1 MERELAR
8 RVPRPLVRRR
18 FTPLLVLLAC
28 CAACAIPAAS
38 ARAEAPA
45 ETYSQ
50 LGDEVLATMR
60 DRWYLAGTGW
70 RGCAVDCG
78 ANDQDWG
85 ADSLT
90 SVLYER
96 WLLTR
101 DPALAGWLREL
112 IAPAPDHGGDAAM
125 WSDVPLWDAVAA
137 VRMYDVTHDPLALH
151 HAIDDYAYVAD
162 GTRFAGGACAGIDYQ
177 YPQDRG
183 GGPPA
188 GAGLKTLE
196 SGANR
201 ILAAALL
208 AQRVPDPRERAR
220 YLADARATYTAARRW
235 FLDRRRSLYTV
246 YVFDSGRSCSVL
258 PQRFFASVNGV
269 MIEAGIELARAS
281 GDAGYARDA
290 RASAAALARLAD
302 DRGVFTDLQ
311 AENDI
316 VEPLV
321 LAMVKL
327 ARAGD
332 AQARAWILRNAA
344 AAVHARDAAGSY
356 GRFFDGPAPP
366 RATIFETNGGFG
378 LMIAAAALAP
388 DAVPQQSNP
397 WRHAVGRDVQI
408 SAPAVYTFTGS
419 GIAMIGTLGGRCAPA
434 FPGDRLCESG
444 HAHVLIDGRQMAD
457 RTGIWQ
463 GKIFGGRT
471 VNAVL
476 FAWRWPTRSTHV
488 LTFAPGEQNGKEGSS
503 FLDVRHVLIIQ

>member
-8 RVPRPLVRRR
+8 RFPRPLVGRR
-18 FTPLLVLLAC
+18 FVPLLILLAC
-28 CAACAIPAAS
+28 CAVLALRAAS
-38 ARAEAPA
+38 AGPNPRA
-45 ETYSQ
+45 ETYAQ
-50 LGDEVLATMR
+50 LGDEVLVTLR
-60 DRWYLAGTGW
+60 DAWYVPGTGW
-70 RGCAVDCG
+70 RGCPVECG

-90 SVLYER
+90 TVLYER

-101 DPALAGWLREL
+101 DPAIVDWLREL
-112 IAPAPDHGGDAAM
+112 IAPAPDHGRDAAM

-137 VRMYDVTHDPLALH
+137 LRMYDATHDPRALR
-151 HAIDDYAYVAD
+151 HAIDDYAYVAR
-162 GTRFAGGACAGIDYQ
+162 GTPFAGGACGAIDYQ

-183 GGPPA
+183 GGPPP

-196 SGANR
+196 TGANR

-208 AQRVPDPRERAR
+208 AQRVADPSERSS
-220 YLADARATYTAARRW
+220 YLADARRSYAAARRV
-235 FLDRRRSLYTV
+235 FLDRRRFLYTV
-246 YVFDSGRSCSVL
+246 YAFDSGRSCSVL

-281 GDAGYARDA
+281 GDERYARDA
-290 RASAAALARLAD
+290 HATAAALARLAD

-327 ARAGD
+327 ARNGD
-332 AQARAWILRNAA
+332 AHARAWILTNAT
-344 AAVHARDAAGSY
+344 AAVNARDAAGSY

-388 DAVPQQSNP
+388 GAVPDRSNP
-397 WRHAVGRDVQI
+397 WVHAAGSDVRI

-419 GIAMIGTLGGRCAPA
+419 GIAVIGTLGGRCAAA
-434 FPGDRLCESG
+434 FPGDRLCEAG
-444 HAHVLIDGRQMAD
+444 HAHLRIDGREMVD

-463 GKIFGGRT
+463 GKMFGGRT
-471 VNAVL
+471 LNAVL

-488 LTFAPGEQNGKEGSS
+488 LTFVPGEQNGKEGSS
-503 FLDVRHVLIIQ
+503 FLDVRRVLILQ